1 MNSFVNNLIQNTN
14 FTETENGA
22 IAHSTTQSSVL
33 DLFALGGAY
42 RNRSEEDCRILFG
55 RAYSEDKKNA
65 LKCLF
70 YLRDVRG
77 GQGERHFFRICYKY
91 LTEIDPTVALLNL
104 PNIPSYG
111 RWDDVIDLID
121 SPISY
126 SVLTYISCQL
136 HADIENFFS
145 EKPIS
150 LLAKWLP
157 SENASSIE
165 TKRKAKQIRKALCFS
180 SKQYRKTLSLLRK
193 RLNVVEKAM
202 SNNDWDAIDFATVPG
217 KASFNYAHVFSTREE
232 TKEKYSLFIEEAKK
246 NNQLKTE
253 TLYPYEIVNKV
264 IKTKDKQQ
272 YDIFNTY
279 WESQKDFLSGISD
292 NAICV
297 CDTSGSMTW
306 AAYNRVAPIAVA
318 ISLSLYCA
326 ERLNGD
332 FKNKYISFS
341 ETPQLVDVAGGTFSD
356 KVNYIYK
363 KTINAR
369 NTDLVKVFDL
379 LFDVAKHSKK
389 EDIPKYII
397 VISDM
402 EIDEGLEI
410 SKDNLTTIENAF
422 EKKWKDAGLN
432 CPKVIYWNVE
442 ARNNIIL
449 DLSSGV
455 SYVSGCSPMLF
466 KQILS
471 GKSGYELMLEVIGS
485 SRYNQI
491 IIE

>member
-1 MNSFVNNLIQNTN
+1 MNSVVNNLIQNTN
-14 FTETENGA
+14 FTETENEA
-22 IAHSTTQSSVL
+22 IAHSSTQSSVL

-42 RNRSEEDCRILFG
+42 RNRSEQDCRILFG
-55 RAYSEDKKNA
+55 KAYAEDKENA

-70 YLRDVRG
+70 YLRDIR
-77 GQGERHFFRICYKY
+77 GQGERRFFRICYKY
-91 LTEIDPTVALLNL
+91 LAEIDPAVALLNL
-104 PNIPSYG
+104 YNIPIYG

-121 SPISY
+121 SSISY
-126 SVLTYISCQL
+126 SVLTYISWQL
-136 HADIENFFS
+136 HSDIDNFLS
-145 EKPIS
+145 KKPIS

-157 SENASSIE
+157 SENASSME
-165 TKRKAKQIRKALCFS
+165 TKKKAKQIRKALCFS
-180 SKQYRKTLSLLRK
+180 SKQYRKILSSLRGE
-193 RLNVVEKAM
+193 LNIVEKEM
-202 SNNDWDAIDFATVPG
+202 SSNNWDAIDFNKVPG
-217 KASFNYAHVFSTREE
+217 KASLNYANVFSTREE
-232 TKEKYSLFIEEAKK
+232 TKEKYSIFIEEAKK
-246 NNQLKTE
+246 NKQLKTE

-264 IKTKDKQQ
+264 VKTRDKQQ
-272 YDIFNTY
+272 YPIFDAY
-279 WESQKDFLSGISD
+279 WDSQKDFLSGISD

-297 CDTSGSMTW
+297 CDTSNSMTW
-306 AAYNRVAPIAVA
+306 TRENKISPITVA

-341 ETPQLVDVAGGTFSD
+341 EEPQLVNVAGGTFSD

-369 NTDLVKVFDL
+369 NTNLVKVFDL

-389 EDIPKYII
+389 EDIPNYII
-397 VISDM
+397 IISDM
-402 EIDEGLEI
+402 EIDDGLKT
-410 SKDNLTTIENAF
+410 SKYNLTTVEDAF
-422 EKKWKDAGLN
+422 ERKWKDAGLK

-442 ARNNIIL
+442 ARNDIIL